1 MEADGLADRFA
12 GVAPA
17 IANRLYHTVYV
28 RDRDTFDCDST
39 RLGAE
44 IPNVNFSTKGY
55 QPEQGCTCTF
65 KINNNYMER
74 IKYVVCDTTVEIS
87 EREGLPN
94 FDYDSN
100 WRESLNT
107 IPYVYGTVCWV

>member
-55 QPEQGCTCTF
+55 QQEQGCTCTF

-74 IKYVVCDTTVEIS
+74 IKSVVCDTTVEIS

-94 FDYDSN
+94 FDYDSK

-107 IPYVYGTVCWV
+107 IPYVYGMHVCQ